1 MIVSQEVFEWLEK
14 IGMIAGGRETAHG
27 QVELPREAAEGIMS
41 GRLMASIMLKALGN
55 KQPLMKDQ
63 NSIQN
68 LRNVSMQQQP
78 NDNHQLAASERLYVW
93 NILSSLL
100 NRIKISISGDE
111 KSLIIAG
118 DEDIAV
124 GLLLEIMKKSSEG
137 KGKGAVS
144 PNNSRPQKRN
154 LNIMQQIDDDA
165 KTKIQDVHQP
175 QRPMKPDDRSNRP
188 PVSGGNSHKST
199 PAQGYRPVP
208 REFPAGLS
216 SPVRSASNFGANQ
229 NAMLPFIQNGSPN
242 NDRYGLHSEGS
253 SFKHAGNHLN
263 INIASYSS
271 VQSNPSPYAERNVLS
286 AMIHAISTI
295 LSTSL
300 GLNLH
305 DAIQILVEP
314 GQPKIKLL
322 FCKAAWPHVSD
333 ETHLQIL
340 RELESKILVT
350 LKSNSDLQKE
360 MYHAN
365 DVHVFLSVVHFA
377 VLSSSNSTVQLA
389 CKILRETSTCRT
401 DQHWSSLLWMWL
413 SRREMGG
420 GAISTFLDA
429 FRKHRDMISRGLI
442 ITLLLSLARAN
453 IRALFAVELP
463 ARLLDDAENLNVL
476 SAILKYIAN
485 DPSSHEV
492 FVKGGGLIEMLQF
505 IQRESPASRPRSNRI
520 AAITILATFWVGFLN
535 DLASIQGLQDKL
547 WITLRTLLPQPDP
560 ASSDLEKKNENNLNN
575 GSIGQTATSAEDL
588 QSAFSA
594 NQALL
599 QLLSGF
605 IDARSSNSSLAYKLV
620 VQALLTWYSNTEMR
634 KLIQTHLGNI
644 LQSTPRMPLSILIEP
659 YMKKVQSHG
668 VSDFD
673 HSFLSILSRHPRLEP
688 AHGLMMLD
696 VLAQICISKQKEE
709 FSDIF
714 IFLLDRFRT
723 YESVQDFVKRLVKL
737 CLSVALMGSKVLKEM
752 NIEIHRKEQP
762 RLETRLHVL
771 SLVHRIVKLSCSA
784 FNDGIKHLIET
795 VIKSKEELDPAIA
808 SLFQELGAL
817 IGLVRASQEVRAQD
831 VVRSQSSGASDI
843 NRKSVNEAPR
853 RDKPVQLVQRSVQ
866 APIVKNMKEGVKN
879 EPPRYIHSAESDD
892 SVLLSD
898 VDSPRKEAYT
908 ILSSERSSRSEK
920 HPAMVPQPNPNVVLH
935 PPKDRIREPKLN
947 RENSRPELQM
957 QEDLKQPQPPQAPSQ
972 KISAAERRAANL
984 ERAKKLEE
992 ERKKA
997 IISKREDQ
1005 DDRKAKKL
1013 PNVLTKDEVL
1023 SQVAKKEKKSLVPG
1037 RPSSVLRGRGG
1048 RDSRSSMSDGN
1059 SDDDRM
1065 SLPPPEGP
1073 LQRLMRP
1080 TSPKT
1085 KKREAEI
1092 AEIKRKREMRL
1103 QMQKEQA
1110 EMARA
1115 RERELFLKARMEVEQ
1130 RMAVLKKARGE
1141 LLPSESFLDEERGE
1155 GSFMDDSPTRESNTA
1170 PRFNL
1175 REHAKH
1181 FTSNS
1186 RFDLERHVFM
1196 WKNEPRRR
1204 ETVQTVLRILEEIFV
1219 EVTTDRSES
1228 SLALPR
1234 KGVRLRRNGEEMGS
1248 RQSDGQENSSHR
1260 LHREDS
1266 STSRNRDS
1274 SSFDNFDKYLL
1285 SKSSMTNDEQL
1296 KKMYRRQAYLR
1307 RKLSKYREEKALQEA
1322 QRLRDEAVIKK
1333 AMEQEKRRQR
1343 ENEAQRRAKLKE
1355 KIAAYKQKLE
1365 EERKEKSLEEKKKE
1379 NVSREEHR
1387 DRIQKARASRAQ
1399 GHGC

>member
-208 REFPAGLS
+208 R
-216 SPVRSASNFGANQ
+216 
-229 NAMLPFIQNGSPN
+229 
-242 NDRYGLHSEGS
+242 
-253 SFKHAGNHLN
+253 
-263 INIASYSS
+263 
-271 VQSNPSPYAERNVLS
+271 
-286 AMIHAISTI
+286 
-295 LSTSL
+295 
-300 GLNLH
+300 LNLH

-314 GQPKIKLL
+314 G
-322 FCKAAWPHVSD
+322 
-333 ETHLQIL
+333 QIL

-360 MYHAN
+360 
-365 DVHVFLSVVHFA
+365 
-377 VLSSSNSTVQLA
+377 
-389 CKILRETSTCRT
+389 I
-401 DQHWSSLLWMWL
+401 
-413 SRREMGG
+413 REMGG

-673 HSFLSILSRHPRLEP
+673 HSFLSILSRHPR
-688 AHGLMMLD
+688 
-696 VLAQICISKQKEE
+696 
-709 FSDIF
+709 
-714 IFLLDRFRT
+714 T

-762 RLETRLHVL
+762 RLETRLH
-771 SLVHRIVKLSCSA
+771 
-784 FNDGIKHLIET
+784 T

-817 IGLVRASQEVRAQD
+817 IGL
-831 VVRSQSSGASDI
+831 
-843 NRKSVNEAPR
+843 
-853 RDKPVQLVQRSVQ
+853 LVQRSVQ

-1365 EERKEKSLEEKKKE
+1365 EERKEYLRSKKSGNDLKGNPKGD
-1379 NVSREEHR
+1379 
-1387 DRIQKARASRAQ
+1387 DRGVQHARQESASKQRSAR
-1399 GHGC
+1399 